1 MKTQSRKSLLLFS
14 LKFQRN
20 NQQHALAMNSANG
33 KIREIGHIF
42 TVLWRCNTHMLWQN
56 L

>member
-33 KIREIGHIF
+33 KIREKGHIF